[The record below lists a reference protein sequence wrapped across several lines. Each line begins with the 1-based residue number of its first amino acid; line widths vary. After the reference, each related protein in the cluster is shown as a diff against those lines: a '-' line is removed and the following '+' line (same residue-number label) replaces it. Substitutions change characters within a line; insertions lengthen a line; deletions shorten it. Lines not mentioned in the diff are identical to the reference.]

1 MKTGRK
7 NNNSGFS
14 LVELI
19 IVIAIMAVLVG
30 VMATS
35 ITSLTGRRVRKCA
48 DEIVTTLERTR
59 VLTLGKEQNQ
69 VECVISYNDTTREY
83 TAQIRQGDVEV
94 SNRVLGKE
102 PIDIK
107 VYFEGDSTGYSLTE
121 LKGSDSLLPYVSS
134 SKGLHLVFNRA
145 SGAFEKDTTC
155 TENNNVLKEYCQK
168 IVVSNGTRT
177 IEITTVGKTGKILT
191 K

>member
-1 MKTGRK
+1 M
-7 NNNSGFS
+7 
-14 LVELI
+14 
-19 IVIAIMAVLVG
+19 
-30 VMATS
+30 
-35 ITSLTGRRVRKCA
+35 
-48 DEIVTTLERTR
+48 
-59 VLTLGKEQNQ
+59 LTLGKEQNQ
-69 VECVISYNDTTREY
+69 VECVISYDTDKKEY
-83 TAQIRQGDVEV
+83 KAQILQGRTVVTD
-94 SNRVLGKE
+94 RTLGKE

-145 SGAFEKDTTC
+145 SGAFEKDTC
-155 TENNNVLKEYCQK
+155 TANNVLKEYCQK
-168 IVVSNGTRT
+168 IVVSNGTRN